1 MNNKIKTYLKLF
13 KSTFYLSAF
22 TIGGGYV
29 IVPLMQKKFVE
40 DLKLIDEKEMLDIV
54 CIAQST
60 PGAIAI
66 NTAILVGYKV
76 SGVIGALICTFAT
89 ILPPLIIISIICMFY
104 DAFKSNNVIAV
115 FLKAARAVVS
125 AIIVNVVINLAKD
138 VFKEGKI
145 FSIALMV
152 IVFLV
157 NFYFNI
163 NVIFI
168 IISCA
173 LLGIIYTYFLCKTD
187 SKVRNGDK
195 R

>member
-1 MNNKIKTYLKLF
+1 MISKIKIYLKLF
-13 KSTFYLSAF
+13 KATFYLSAF

-40 DLKLIDEKEMLDIV
+40 DIKLIDKEEMLDIV

-76 SGVIGALICTFAT
+76 AGIIGALICTFAT
-89 ILPPLIIISIICMFY
+89 ILPPLLIISIIYIFY
-104 DAFKSNNVIAV
+104 DAFKSNSIIAV

-125 AIIVNVVINLAKD
+125 AIIINVVINLAKD
-138 VFKEGKI
+138 VIDRGEI
-145 FSIALMV
+145 FSIALM
-152 IVFLV
+152 IAVFLV

-173 LLGIIYTYFLCKTD
+173 LIGIIYTYFLCKTD
-187 SKVRNGDK
+187 AKVRNGDK
-195 R
+195 